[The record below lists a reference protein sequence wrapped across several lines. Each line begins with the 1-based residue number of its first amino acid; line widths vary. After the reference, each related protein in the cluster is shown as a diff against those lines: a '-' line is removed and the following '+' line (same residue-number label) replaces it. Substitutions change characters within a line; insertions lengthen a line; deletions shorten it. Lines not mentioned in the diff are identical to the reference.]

1 MTTLP
6 AIARALGGEVRGRQ
20 VLAPGL
26 GHSRRD
32 RSLSIRLDPGAPGG
46 LLVHSFAGDDP
57 LVAKDYVRQ
66 QLGLPRCDTVLQAR
80 PAGERPSEA
89 IRLGKAESMPRAL
102 AIWREAC
109 DPVGSPVEGYLRRR
123 RVDLP
128 RAAIGEV
135 IRFHPS
141 CPFAGERVLA
151 MVCLARDVVTNE
163 PRAIHRTALSR
174 DGGKLEVHGTS
185 RLSLGPTAGAAVKLS
200 PDEEVTTCLG
210 VAEGIETALSMRLV
224 PEFGTSP
231 VWSLISAGGLAQF
244 PVLPGIECLWV
255 GVDHDAAGLKAS
267 RAAATRWR
275 TSGAEAFLITPSEP
289 RADLNDLFRA
299 GAIHA

>member
-1 MTTLP
+1 
-6 AIARALGGEVRGRQ
+6 
-20 VLAPGL
+20 
-26 GHSRRD
+26 
-32 RSLSIRLDPGAPGG
+32 
-46 LLVHSFAGDDP
+46 
-57 LVAKDYVRQ
+57 
-66 QLGLPRCDTVLQAR
+66 
-80 PAGERPSEA
+80 
-89 IRLGKAESMPRAL
+89 
-102 AIWREAC
+102 
-109 DPVGSPVEGYLRRR
+109 
-123 RVDLP
+123 
-128 RAAIGEV
+128 
-135 IRFHPS
+135 
-141 CPFAGERVLA
+141 
-151 MVCLARDVVTNE
+151 
-163 PRAIHRTALSR
+163 
-174 DGGKLEVHGTS
+174 
-185 RLSLGPTAGAAVKLS
+185 
-200 PDEEVTTCLG
+200 VTTCLG